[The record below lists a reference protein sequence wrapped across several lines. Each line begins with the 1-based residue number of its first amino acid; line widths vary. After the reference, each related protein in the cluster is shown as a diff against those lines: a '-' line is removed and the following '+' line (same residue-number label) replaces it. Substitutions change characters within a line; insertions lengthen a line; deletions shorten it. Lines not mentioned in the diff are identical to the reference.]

1 MERSVTSTGI
11 EERGAAAAP
20 VVDLLEG
27 YLSEEVYARQR
38 GVSIRTCQR
47 DRALRQG
54 PPYTIIGRQ
63 VYYRVEAVRAWMLT
77 RERDGERQ
85 PQAPRS
91 RRSR

>member
-1 MERSVTSTGI
+1 MPITNLKSGDLTSRKSVGN
-11 EERGAAAAP
+11 
-20 VVDLLEG
+20 
-27 YLSEEVYARQR
+27 QR
-38 GVSIRTCQR
+38 GVIWAHPGNRGVNGY
-47 DRALRQG
+47 G

-63 VYYRVEAVRAWMLT
+63 VYDRVEAVRAWMLT